1 MFCLLVLYKATNIVY
16 KARIT
21 SNLKNYKEK
30 IYIGISEGKFKLRY
44 ANHKKSFVHQ
54 KYQKETELSNEFW
67 KIKELNGEPKVTFSI
82 IKKCHPYEP
91 SSAKCYLCLH
101 EKLYIL
107 EYKGD
112 NLLNQRSELVS
123 KCRHKNK
130 YKLCNHKLKS

>member
-1 MFCLLVLYKATNIVY
+1 MNPGK
-16 KARIT
+16 
-21 SNLKNYKEK
+21 LKNLTE
-30 IYIGISEGKFKLRY
+30 
-44 ANHKKSFVHQ
+44 NQ
-54 KYQKETELSNEFW
+54 KYES
-67 KIKELNGEPKVTFSI
+67 
-82 IKKCHPYEP
+82 

-130 YKLCNHKLKS
+130 YKLWNHKLKS

>member
-1 MFCLLVLYKATNIVY
+1 ME
-16 KARIT
+16 
-21 SNLKNYKEK
+21 NYKEK
-30 IYIGISEGKFKLRY
+30 VYIGISEGKIKLRY
-44 ANHKKSFVHQ
+44 ANHKSFMHQ

-67 KIKELNGEPKVTFSI
+67 KIKNLNGEPKVTFTI
-82 IKKCHPYEP
+82 INHPYES
-91 SSAKCYLCLH
+91 SSAKCYLCL
-101 EKLYIL
+101 L